1 MFSILYHSPGL
12 CLKDV
17 EANHHVSAN
26 SQALM
31 LSQSPLLALEELK
44 NDVSSGLPLLG
55 IFAHSSGPL
64 IKG

>member
-1 MFSILYHSPGL
+1 M
-12 CLKDV
+12 
-17 EANHHVSAN
+17 EANHRVSAN

-64 IKG
+64 ING